1 MPLWLSKR
9 CLAGPL
15 DVTSQCQGHILFRTA
30 TLSTLLKS
38 SQYANPGPQPKSDLD
53 LDYQDIVSLMV
64 TIKTSEPLRE
74 RNPAQKL
81 VGNVPL
87 VPGEQ
92 AELQTQGPSASQ
104 QVSQG
109 GESPAH

>member
-1 MPLWLSKR
+1 
-9 CLAGPL
+9 
-15 DVTSQCQGHILFRTA
+15 
-30 TLSTLLKS
+30 
-38 SQYANPGPQPKSDLD
+38 
-53 LDYQDIVSLMV
+53 MV
-64 TIKTSEPLRE
+64 TIKTSEHLRE

-109 GESPAH
+109 GESPEH